1 MVTPHSGE
9 TDSLEVVAT
18 GRKYVNCKY
27 TPFLASYMTKS
38 QGTRL
43 KLICD
48 GPELKT
54 LCHKFITFI
63 AMWLYNK
70 NVFMYYYSGL
80 DIKVVYKKIIMYVY
94 LIETKTVHSSAF
106 PALFYLTLVLSTI
119 LIRSTTWIRWRSGI
133 CRLQIRVRVHQPPCS
148 KDCKKLGEGLGD

>member
-18 GRKYVNCKY
+18 GCKYVNYKY

-38 QGTRL
+38 LGTRL

-54 LCHKFITFI
+54 LCHYYFHI
-63 AMWLYNK
+63 
-70 NVFMYYYSGL
+70 NVIIQQNVLTYYYSGVDAHDWECWNGEHLGIMSMNKAVVDNGL
-80 DIKVVYKKIIMYVY
+80 DGQV
-94 LIETKTVHSSAF
+94 TH
-106 PALFYLTLVLSTI
+106 TI
-119 LIRSTTWIRWRSGI
+119 
-133 CRLQIRVRVHQPPCS
+133 
-148 KDCKKLGEGLGD
+148 

>member
-18 GRKYVNCKY
+18 GCKYVNYEC

-38 QGTRL
+38 LGTRL

-54 LCHKFITFI
+54 LCHYCFHI
-63 AMWLYNK
+63 
-70 NVFMYYYSGL
+70 NVIIQQNVLIYYYSSPDAHDCECRNGEHL
-80 DIKVVYKKIIMYVY
+80 GMSMNKAVVDSCLNCQVTHIIY
-94 LIETKTVHSSAF
+94 LHPS
-106 PALFYLTLVLSTI
+106 
-119 LIRSTTWIRWRSGI
+119 
-133 CRLQIRVRVHQPPCS
+133 
-148 KDCKKLGEGLGD
+148 